1 MSLDVVTL
9 LFPGNSA
16 QLLPRYAEAA
26 HRFRDGGSTGP
37 DQTIVAHTDDG
48 LLVVLVWGQG
58 VGHDRFGAHVQGL
71 LGELELP
78 FPRVDHG
85 TLAADSWETLTLM
98 R

>member
-1 MSLDVVTL
+1 MSQDVVTL
-9 LFPGNSA
+9 LFPGDSA

-26 HRFRDGGSTGP
+26 HRFRDGGNPSP

-58 VGHDRFGAHVQGL
+58 VNHDRLGAHVQGL

-85 TLAADSWETLTLM
+85 TLAVDSWETLTLV